1 MVTRPPEQLT
11 TDERQIILMT
21 ARRSW
26 RFFETFVTAEDN
38 WLPPD
43 NFQDDPR
50 PVVAHRTSP
59 TNMGVYLLSAVAA
72 RDLGFIG
79 TLDAIDRI
87 GATLATIG
95 DLERYRGHLYNW
107 YDTKNLKPLEPRY
120 VSSVDSGNLAG
131 HLSVLA
137 VAARER
143 AQRPIVGVEVQ
154 RGIDAALVLL
164 RDALPADAR
173 APVDEI
179 RAALGQEPP
188 TLDAWPNRLVEMPQ
202 RILNVP
208 RQTIQ
213 GRDSIHHVVRLR

>member
-1 MVTRPPEQLT
+1 PPPAPPWRLT
-11 TDERQIILMT
+11 ADGRQITLT
-21 ARRSW
+21 AARRSW

-107 YDTKNLKPLEPRY
+107 YDTKTLKPLEPRY

-137 VAARER
+137 VAAHER
-143 AQRPIVGVEVQ
+143 ARSPIVGAEIQ
-154 RGIDAALVLL
+154 LGIEAALVLL
-164 RDALPADAR
+164 RAALPAESGAR
-173 APVDEI
+173 
-179 RAALGQEPP
+179 
-188 TLDAWPNRLVEMPQ
+188 
-202 RILNVP
+202 
-208 RQTIQ
+208 
-213 GRDSIHHVVRLR
+213 